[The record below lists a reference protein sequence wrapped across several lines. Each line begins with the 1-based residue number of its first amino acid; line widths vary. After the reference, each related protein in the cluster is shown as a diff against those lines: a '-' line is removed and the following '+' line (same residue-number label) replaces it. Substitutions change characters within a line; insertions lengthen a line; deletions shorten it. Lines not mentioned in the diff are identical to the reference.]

1 MAMRVYVSGT
11 KGKIED
17 ISLEELSKFKE
28 ILSVKEVL
36 NDKE

>member
-17 ISLEELSKFKE
+17 INLEELSKFKE